1 MKREE
6 LKAMGLTDEQVES
19 VMAKN
24 GAEVAALNTQITTL
38 QSEKS
43 QLENDKKVIT
53 KEKEDKEK
61 AIADLQK
68 NSISKD
74 EYDKKIKEIEKNLLT
89 NRILSAIINE
99 MPHREVQA
107 PKGHHIW
114 RVKIIG
120 GATDVRN
127 YCNRW

>member
-1 MKREE
+1 MYGKF
-6 LKAMGLTDEQVES
+6 
-19 VMAKN
+19 
-24 GAEVAALNTQITTL
+24 
-38 QSEKS
+38 
-43 QLENDKKVIT
+43 
-53 KEKEDKEK
+53 
-61 AIADLQK
+61 
-68 NSISKD
+68 
-74 EYDKKIKEIEKNLLT
+74 KEIEKNLLT

>member
-1 MKREE
+1 MYFITDPDGYRIEIVPVKNKR
-6 LKAMGLTDEQVES
+6 
-19 VMAKN
+19 
-24 GAEVAALNTQITTL
+24 
-38 QSEKS
+38 
-43 QLENDKKVIT
+43 KKF
-53 KEKEDKEK
+53 
-61 AIADLQK
+61 
-68 NSISKD
+68 
-74 EYDKKIKEIEKNLLT
+74 KEIEKNLLT